1 MVVWLH
7 AERAD
12 LGQLRRVDPERG
24 AADDLDAICWLVD
37 HWAQHGENLPRSRE
51 DILKAILDFGV
62 AVVDGKFDGC
72 AAVWSSPRQVAGS
85 RSRGVHADEQGAGGG
100 GGG

>member
-1 MVVWLH
+1 MVVWVH

-24 AADDLDAICWLVD
+24 AADDLPVD

-62 AVVDGKFDGC
+62 AVVDGKIVGC
-72 AAVWSSPRQVAGS
+72 AALWIYTPQLAEIR
-85 RSRGVHADEQGAGGG
+85 
-100 GGG
+100 